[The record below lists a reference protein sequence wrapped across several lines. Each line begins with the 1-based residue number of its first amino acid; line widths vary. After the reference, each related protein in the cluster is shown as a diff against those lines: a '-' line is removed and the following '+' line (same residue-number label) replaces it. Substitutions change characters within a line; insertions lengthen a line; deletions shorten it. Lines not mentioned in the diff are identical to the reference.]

1 MKKIFELIHQF
12 IYGLDIADEKKG
24 NLYVAVE
31 FTYNGEINSLMVYDQ
46 SISNIDE
53 GLSNVYCKD
62 KNIKCKEFEIIWQDN
77 SNGYEWWLEND
88 ILEMCLNS
96 QRLRLMQEII
106 AEICK
111 YNEVNRR

>member
-24 NLYVAVE
+24 SLYVAVE

-88 ILEMCLNS
+88 ILEMRLNS

-111 YNEVNRR
+111 YNEVNKR